1 MKKLLIAKKCL
12 PLALGLAGFV
22 AAGTV
27 PVFAQSSG
35 TWAAGIS
42 TRNARPFVHTPSVL
56 DSGYSSYA
64 QVPATIHQ
72 LVPDYNASSDIWST
86 TGRAAIGR

>member
-1 MKKLLIAKKCL
+1 VKKLLIAKKCL

-42 TRNARPFVHTPSVL
+42 TRNARPGSPRRISGPSFWRGVVRLVNVL
-56 DSGYSSYA
+56 
-64 QVPATIHQ
+64 
-72 LVPDYNASSDIWST
+72 
-86 TGRAAIGR
+86 